1 MNSPVVFESSYLTT
15 VLIYGFF
22 LFQHFHVGL
31 RTQGEFSEP
40 HQEVHRGASHQT
52 QRRQAEQSYRGR
64 NQERTAGENHWAG

>member
-1 MNSPVVFESSYLTT
+1 M
-15 VLIYGFF
+15 
-22 LFQHFHVGL
+22 GL

-64 NQERTAGENHWAG
+64 NQERTAGENHWAR